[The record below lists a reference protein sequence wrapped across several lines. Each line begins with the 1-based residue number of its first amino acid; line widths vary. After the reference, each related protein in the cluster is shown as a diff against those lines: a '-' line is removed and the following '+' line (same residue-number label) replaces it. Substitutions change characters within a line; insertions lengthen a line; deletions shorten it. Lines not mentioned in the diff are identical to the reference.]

1 MKKII
6 KELEIIINKDLYQ
19 ESIINFEEF
28 KTMNELLLKEKD
40 NEYIKN
46 QN

>member
-46 QN
+46 